1 MDIEVILL
9 GTGVGVV
16 QPGRSQSAVL
26 IRGEKPLLFDCGAG
40 TLMRLSQA
48 GVDPID
54 LDTVVLTHL
63 HLDHVS
69 DLMALANARYLQTEG
84 EAGLEIFG
92 PRGTEQYVRM
102 AHDAYPYLAE
112 MKLSVHEIEDGDRL
126 SIKGFDIK
134 AAAASHSVT
143 SLAYRIEQG
152 SKVVAYSGDT
162 EPSKKVADL
171 ARGADLLIHE
181 CSFPEPYEVTNH
193 STPTNLGAVLEDVK
207 KIVLTHFYP
216 EARGHEEEMVRDL
229 RASLREKVPVEAGHD
244 LQVIKA

>member
-1 MDIEVILL
+1 MDIEVTLL
-9 GTGVGVV
+9 GTGVGVP
-16 QPGRSQSAVL
+16 QPGRSQSALL
-26 IRGEKPLLFDCGAG
+26 IKEANPLLFDCGAG
-40 TLMRLSQA
+40 TLLRLDQA
-48 GVDPID
+48 GVDVMD

-69 DLMALANARYLQTEG
+69 DLLALANARYLQTEG

-92 PRGTEQYVRM
+92 PRGTEQYVGM
-102 AHDAYPYLAE
+102 VHDAYPYLAE
-112 MKLSVHEIEDGDRL
+112 MRLSVHEIEDGDWL

-134 AAAASHSVT
+134 AASAAHSVT
-143 SLAYRIEQG
+143 AVAYRIEQG

-193 STPTNLGAVLEDVK
+193 STPKNLGSILEDVR

-216 EARGHEEEMVRDL
+216 EARGHEEEMARDL
-229 RASLREKVPVEAGHD
+229 SASLSQKVPVEAGRD
-244 LQVIKA
+244 LQVIKV